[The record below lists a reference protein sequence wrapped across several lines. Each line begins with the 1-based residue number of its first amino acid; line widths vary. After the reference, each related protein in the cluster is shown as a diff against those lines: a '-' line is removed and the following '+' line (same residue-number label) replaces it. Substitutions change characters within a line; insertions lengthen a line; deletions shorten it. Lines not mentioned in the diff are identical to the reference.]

1 MKQKALF
8 IIFALS
14 LSICAFSQKDAK
26 GWHLLDPVKD
36 TVYGIN
42 LNSAYNLLKN
52 KKSTPVIVAVIDSG
66 IDTTHEDLKN
76 ILWTNPGEIAGN
88 GIDDDKNG
96 YIDDVHGWNFL
107 GNRDGENID
116 NENSEKTR
124 IYYKYKD
131 KFDGQDINPDA
142 LSENDKW
149 IYDEWLEVASQ
160 MEVSQEEQMEVMMLE
175 LTSKALKKH
184 DAIIKLALNDENYT
198 INDLEKFVPQTQEA
212 KQAKMGFITA
222 IKMIGLEGDETAKS
236 ILEDLDE
243 YTDGKKK
250 SIEAKTSAP
259 PDYRA
264 LVIKDNYD
272 DFNDRYYGNND
283 VMGRIP
289 NMEHMFR
296 ELLQRKEIMELEWMA
311 LQKM

>member
-1 MKQKALF
+1 MKQKAFLVLA
-8 IIFALS
+8 ALTVTFFS
-14 LSICAFSQKDAK
+14 YSQKDVK

-42 LNSAYNLLKN
+42 LNGAYNLVKN
-52 KKSTPVIVAVIDSG
+52 KKPTPIIVAVIDSG

-107 GNRDGENID
+107 GNKDGQNID
-116 NENSEKTR
+116 NENGEKTR

-131 KFDGQDINPDA
+131 KFGGKNIDRNT
-142 LSENDKW
+142 LSDDDKW
-149 IYDEWLEVASQ
+149 LFDEWTEAASQ

-184 DAIIKLALNDENYT
+184 DAIIKLAINNEDYT

-212 KQAKMGFITA
+212 KQAKMGFLTA
-222 IKMIGLEGDETAKS
+222 TKMIGMEGDETAKS

-250 SIEAKTSAP
+250 SI
-259 PDYRA
+259 
-264 LVIKDNYD
+264 KDQNLCPA
-272 DFNDRYYGNND
+272 RLP
-283 VMGRIP
+283 RI
-289 NMEHMFR
+289 NS
-296 ELLQRKEIMELEWMA
+296 
-311 LQKM
+311 